1 MLKKYSIITILLFA
15 YTIVLGHSIIPHHH
29 HHNDS
34 HETKQSE
41 HHHHS
46 DHENDHHDN
55 DDESLAD
62 DFENY
67 IHSGDTQDLHQQPDI
82 KIVNNVIATAY
93 IISFFEF
100 KINAIESPPPVV
112 RLSNNCIPLAQHCLS
127 TKGLRAPPC
136 DLV

>member
-34 HETKQSE
+34 QETKQAD
-41 HHHHS
+41 HHH
-46 DHENDHHDN
+46 NDH
-55 DDESLAD
+55 DDDHSSLAD

-67 IHSGDTQDLHQQPDI
+67 VHSGDAQDLHQQPDI
-82 KIVNNVIATAY
+82 KITNNVIATVY

-100 KINAIESPPPVV
+100 KISVIESPPPVV
-112 RLSNNCIPLAQHCLS
+112 RLSSNCTPLVQHCLS